1 MENEKYK
8 AQTKYKKKN
17 PSKTYAFNV
26 FLYEKDIINHME
38 NQDNKAGYLRQLVLD
53 DIERQSKEK

>member
-17 PSKTYAFNV
+17 PSKTYAFSA
-26 FLYEKDIINHME
+26 FLYETDIINHME
-38 NQDNKAGYLRQLVLD
+38 KQDNKAGYLRQLVLD
-53 DIERQSKEK
+53 DIERQSNNK

>member
-8 AQTKYKKKN
+8 AQAKYRKKN
-17 PSKTYAFNV
+17 PSKAYTFNV
-26 FLYEKDIINHME
+26 FLYETDIINHME

-53 DIERQSKEK
+53 DIERQSKKN

>member
-17 PSKTYAFNV
+17 PSKTYTFSA
-26 FLYEKDIINHME
+26 FLYETDIINHME
-38 NQDNKAGYLRQLVLD
+38 KQDNKAGYLRQLVLD
-53 DIERQSKEK
+53 DIERQSNNK

>member
-17 PSKTYAFNV
+17 PIKTYAFNV

-53 DIERQSKEK
+53 DIERQSKK

>member
-17 PSKTYAFNV
+17 PSKVYSLSV
-26 FLYEKDIINHME
+26 FLTETGIINQME
-38 NQDNKAGYLRQLVLD
+38 NQDNKAAYLKKLIRD

>member
-17 PSKTYAFNV
+17 PSKVYSLSV
-26 FLYEKDIINHME
+26 FLTETDIINQME
-38 NQDNKAGYLRQLVLD
+38 NQDNKAAYLKKLIRN

>member
-1 MENEKYK
+1 MLNEKYK

-53 DIERQSKEK
+53 DIERQSNNK